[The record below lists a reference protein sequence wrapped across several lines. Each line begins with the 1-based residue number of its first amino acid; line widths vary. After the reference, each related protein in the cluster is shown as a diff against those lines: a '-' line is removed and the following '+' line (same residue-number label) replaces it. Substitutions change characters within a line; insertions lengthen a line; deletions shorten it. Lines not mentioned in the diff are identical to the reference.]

1 MQKCWAGLEEDCELT
16 EEVLLDDTMKSQL
29 IGREADLKQKKLIKE
44 KKILVNVKSPEV
56 RE

>member
-44 KKILVNVKSPEV
+44 KKILVNVRSPEV